1 MNEPNLGTMSTPP
14 RIVLEVP
21 REPSLEDGPWSP
33 RWPEQAYYY
42 DGRSSRLLLDEEQ
55 AEPRSSLDTI
65 ATPYHP
71 AEPKKDPDLVS

>member
-1 MNEPNLGTMSTPP
+1 MNAPYLGTMSTPP

-33 RWPEQAYYY
+33 RWPESAYYY
-42 DGRSSRLLLDEEQ
+42 EGRPRILLDEERG
-55 AEPRSSLDTI
+55 EPRSSLDTI

>member
-1 MNEPNLGTMSTPP
+1 MSSAP

-42 DGRSSRLLLDEEQ
+42 DGRPRMLLDEEQ
-55 AEPRSSLDTI
+55 AVSRSSLETI
-65 ATPYHP
+65 ATPYTP
-71 AEPKKDPDLVS
+71 GGPKKDPDLVS